1 MPLPETVTY
10 PAELL
15 RLSLRSSKGEAVRI
29 GILGGTFDPVH
40 FGHLI
45 LAETCREVLRLD
57 QVRLIPAGDPPHKP
71 DTKISDGH
79 ARADMLLLAVS
90 GYPEFVVDRRELKRQ
105 GPSFTVDTL
114 AELTAEN
121 PGSELFFL
129 MGADSLSELPTW
141 RQPGRIAELAT
152 IVACNRLGVPP
163 LDRSQIVEWVGEAIA
178 DRVITI
184 AVPGMDLT
192 ATDLRR
198 RVAEGRGLR
207 FLTPR
212 AVEAFI
218 AQHGLYA
225 ATR

>member
-1 MPLPETVTY
+1 M
-10 PAELL
+10 
-15 RLSLRSSKGEAVRI
+15 RI

-45 LAETCREVLRLD
+45 LAETCRDVLQLD
-57 QVRLIPAGDPPHKP
+57 QVRFVPAGDPPHKP
-71 DTKISDGH
+71 DAKISDGH

-90 GYPEFVVDRRELKRQ
+90 GYPEFVIDRRELKRN

-121 PGSELFFL
+121 PGSELYFL
-129 MGADSLSELPTW
+129 MGADSLRELPTW

-152 IVACNRLGVPP
+152 IVACNRPGVPS
-163 LDRSQIVEWVGEAIA
+163 LDRSQIVDWVGQTIA
-178 DRVITI
+178 ARVITMV
-184 AVPGMDLT
+184 VPGMDLS